1 MRYQH
6 KPIKRL
12 LYLKKMIVPNTVE
25 DMEKLDD
32 SNNAGGNVKW

>member
-1 MRYQH
+1 MTT
-6 KPIKRL
+6 
-12 LYLKKMIVPNTVE
+12 PNTAE